1 MHTDLEIARNTPLMD
16 IEAIAARAGIDE
28 AYLERYGRNK
38 AKVSLKLLD
47 EHTGKD
53 GKLVLVTAITPTPAG
68 EGKTTTTVGLA
79 DALSRL
85 GMRTMAALR
94 EPSLGPVFGLKG
106 GAAGGGYAQV
116 APMDEINLHFTG
128 DFHAVGAANNLLAAM
143 IDNHI
148 YQGNARIEVQ
158 RVALINMIDNHIY
171 QGNALNLDPR
181 RITWRRCVD
190 MNDRQLRSI
199 VDGLGGRTNGCP
211 REDGY
216 DITVASE
223 IMAILCLSQSLAD
236 LKARLGRIIVGY
248 TYDDQPVTAGDL
260 KAAGAMTALLKEA
273 LKPNL
278 VQTLEHTPVLVHGG
292 PFANIAHGCNSVL
305 ATRMAMRLADYTV
318 TEAGFGADLGAEKFL
333 DIKCRMAGLR
343 PDAVVIV
350 ATVRALKMHGGVKKD
365 ALARENVDAML
376 AGAENLRRHVRNIK
390 DVFGLPCVVAVNRFP
405 DDTDAEIDA
414 LTHAMDAEGVKVLPS
429 EVWAKGGEG
438 GLALAREVVRLCGE
452 ENYFAFAY
460 DAADSIQKKLN
471 DLTARVYGGRRAV
484 LTPEAKKQAKRL
496 TELGYGGLPVCV
508 AKTQYSF
515 SDKPTLLGAPTDF
528 EITVRALRVS
538 AGAGFVVALTGD
550 IMTMP
555 GLPKVPAAENIDV
568 DDEGNI
574 TGLF

>member
-47 EHTGKD
+47 EREGRA

-94 EPSLGPVFGLKG
+94 EPSLGPVFGMKG

-128 DFHAVGAANNLLAAM
+128 DFHAIGAANNLLAA
-143 IDNHI
+143 
-148 YQGNARIEVQ
+148 
-158 RVALINMIDNHIY
+158 MIDNHIY

-236 LKARLGRIIVGY
+236 LKARLGRVIVGY

>member
-38 AKVSLKLLD
+38 AKVSLKLL
-47 EHTGKD
+47 EEREGRA

-68 EGKTTTTVGLA
+68 EGKTTTSIGLA

-85 GMRTMAALR
+85 DKRTMAALR

-128 DFHAVGAANNLLAAM
+128 DFHAIGAANNLLAA
-143 IDNHI
+143 
-148 YQGNARIEVQ
+148 
-158 RVALINMIDNHIY
+158 MIDNHIY

-555 GLPKVPAAENIDV
+555 GLPKVPAAEKIDV